1 MDNNFLLATYW
12 LSLLLHSY
20 FCLTVIYP
28 YPGANMWLRP
38 NRNNKVSIKTK
49 VTLMALITVTVLM
62 VAVSSVLFYYFHT
75 LLRENIFRQQFML
88 VSEIAE
94 QLNGRVELARHQ
106 LSLAATEIDSVVLA
120 DQHKLQQVF
129 SHASPANMIFDAGF
143 LLIGTNGHV
152 KAESMGFPE
161 LVGTDLSFRDYV
173 RIPLKTGKP
182 FVSAPF
188 RLKLPLNAPMIA
200 MVVPVRDNSDR
211 IICLLVGYHTLG
223 SEQFLTSF
231 SSQRIGAT
239 GYLYL
244 LQGRTIL
251 MHQDSTRIM
260 ESIPEGKNHGVDQ
273 ALQGLEGS
281 LENVNSNGQRVLSSF
296 KRVGETGWVL
306 AANTSYDEAFKPLTN
321 LAFNAC
327 LISAFGIL
335 LSLGVVWLVTR
346 RLTQPILQ
354 LIEHL
359 DGAMNSR
366 DTWHPLEVKTGDEI
380 ERLAD
385 TFNTLVDTFHQQND
399 SLTFMQTEMQQQK
412 AFVEGV
418 LNKAAVPIFVLDADH
433 RIIVWNSAI
442 EDLTGLTA
450 EEMLGTRNQWQAF
463 YAEERPVLADLVL
476 SADETN
482 LGALYDTYRMSQH
495 VSGGVQAEAWIDNVR
510 GQRRYLLF
518 DAAPVFNASNVK
530 LGVIETL
537 LDITNRKLAEDE
549 QRKLSWAVGENP
561 CSIVIT
567 DSAGT
572 IEYVNRKFCEVT
584 GYTADEA
591 IGQNPRVLKSGEM
604 LPENYAE
611 MWFEI
616 SHGRTWRGEFH
627 NKKKNGELYWELAS
641 ISPVVDEAGQITH
654 YLAVKEDITQR
665 KLNEVELAASKEA
678 LQEQHLW
685 LNQIFSQMEKSK
697 REWEDTMDCIS
708 DMVLMCDTFGKI
720 KRCNRPLTELIGLPY
735 EQVIDKNWMSLLT
748 GFGIQVVDF
757 DGKHGNMFDPN
768 SQRSFEMNVSPIKQT
783 GSLLQSGTVV
793 SIHDTTIMKT
803 MNSKLEDAYSELQQ
817 TQSQILQQEKMASI
831 GQLAAGVAHEI
842 NNPMG
847 FISSNLSSLGKY
859 MEKISAFNA
868 ALLEAVESTGD
879 RDTLDKL
886 NDLRKKMKIDF
897 ILGDISGLLAESH
910 DGAERVRR
918 IVQDLKSFSHVDDVQ
933 CKPFSIN
940 ECLTSTLNMA
950 RNEIKYI
957 ADVEQEY
964 DPDLPLL
971 NCYPQQLNQVFMNI
985 LVNAAHAMEGHG
997 VISIKTMREADDIVV
1012 RISDTGKG
1020 IAPENLSRIFEP
1032 FFTTKEV
1039 GKGTGLGLSISYDIV
1054 KKHGGVITAESE
1066 VGAGTIFTIRLPLN
1080 HQFADGEV
1088 VS

>member
-1 MDNNFLLATYW
+1 
-12 LSLLLHSY
+12 
-20 FCLTVIYP
+20 
-28 YPGANMWLRP
+28 MWLRS
-38 NRNNKVSIKTK
+38 NKYNKISIKTK
-49 VTLMALITVTVLM
+49 VTLTSLITVTLLM

-75 LLRENIFRQQFML
+75 LLRESIFRQQFLL

-94 QLNGRVELARHQ
+94 QLNGRIELARHQ
-106 LSLAATEIDSVVLA
+106 LSLAATEIDSQVLA

-129 SHASPANMIFDAGF
+129 SHASPASMIFDAGF
-143 LLIGTNGHV
+143 LVIGTDGRI
-152 KAESMGFPE
+152 KAESMGISE
-161 LVGTDLSFRDYV
+161 LIGTDLNFRDYV
-173 RIPLKTGKP
+173 STPLKTGKP
-182 FVSAPF
+182 FISAPF
-188 RLKLPLNAPMIA
+188 RLSVPPNSPMIA
-200 MVVPVRDNSDR
+200 MVVPVRDNNDR
-211 IICLLVGYHTLG
+211 IICLLAGYHTLG
-223 SEQFLTSF
+223 SDQFLTSL
-231 SSQRIGAT
+231 SSQRVGAS

-251 MHQDSTRIM
+251 MHPDSKRILDT
-260 ESIPEGKNHGVDQ
+260 IAEGKNPGIDKALSGV
-273 ALQGLEGS
+273 EGS
-281 LENVNSNGQRVLSSF
+281 LENVNSKGQHVLSSF
-296 KRVGETGWVL
+296 KRVGETGWLL
-306 AANTSYDEAFKPLTN
+306 AANIPYDEAFKPLTR

-327 LISAFGIL
+327 VISAFGIL
-335 LSLGVVWLVTR
+335 ISLGVVWLVTR
-346 RLTQPILQ
+346 RLTQPIVQ

-359 DGAMNSR
+359 DGAMSLR
-366 DTWHPLEVKTGDEI
+366 DMWQPLDMKTGDEI
-380 ERLAD
+380 EKLAN
-385 TFNTLVDTFHQQND
+385 TFNTIIETFHQQNE
-399 SLTFMQTEMQQQK
+399 SLSVLQDEMQQQK

-442 EDLTGLTA
+442 EDLTRLTA

-463 YAEERPVLADLVL
+463 YADERPVLADLVL

-482 LGALYDTYRMSQH
+482 LGELYDTYRMSQH
-495 VSGGVQAEAWIDNVR
+495 VSGGVQAEAWIDNVG

-518 DAAPVFNASNVK
+518 DAAPVFDANDVK

-537 LDITNRKLAEDE
+537 LDISERKMAEDELRKLA
-549 QRKLSWAVGENP
+549 RAVSENP

-567 DSAGT
+567 DAKGT
-572 IEYVNRKFCEVT
+572 IEYVNRKFCELT
-584 GYTADEA
+584 GYTVEEV
-591 IGQNPRVLKSGEM
+591 IGQNPRVLKSGET
-604 LPENYAE
+604 PQETYDE
-611 MWFEI
+611 MWFDI
-616 SHGRTWRGEFH
+616 SHGRTWRGELK
-627 NKKKNGELYWELAS
+627 NRKKNGELYWELAS
-641 ISPVVDEAGQITH
+641 ISSVIDDAGQVTH

-685 LNQIFSQMEKSK
+685 LNQIFSQMEKAK

-757 DGKHGNMFDPN
+757 DGQHGNMFDPD
-768 SQRSFEMNVSPIKQT
+768 SQRSFEMNVSPIKQP
-783 GSLLQSGTVV
+783 GSPLQSGTVV
-793 SIHDTTIMKT
+793 SIHDTTVMKT
-803 MNSKLEDAYSELQQ
+803 MNSKLEKAYAELQQ
-817 TQSQILQQEKMASI
+817 TQSQVLQQEKMASI

-879 RDTLDKL
+879 RESLDKL
-886 NDLRKKMKIDF
+886 NDLRKKMKIDY

-933 CKPFSIN
+933 CKPFSVN

-964 DPDLPLL
+964 DQDLPLL

-985 LVNAAHAMEGHG
+985 LVNAAHAMESRG
-997 VISIKTMREADDIVV
+997 VISIKTMHEADSIVV

-1020 IAPENLSRIFEP
+1020 ISPENINRIFEP

-1039 GKGTGLGLSISYDIV
+1039 GKGTGLGLSISYDII
-1054 KKHGGVITAESE
+1054 KKHGGVITVESE
-1066 VGAGTIFTIRLPLN
+1066 PGVGSTFIIRLPLN
-1080 HQFADGEV
+1080 HQFTNGEV

>member
-1 MDNNFLLATYW
+1 MAASGRQNTK
-12 LSLLLHSY
+12 
-20 FCLTVIYP
+20 I
-28 YPGANMWLRP
+28 
-38 NRNNKVSIKTK
+38 SIKTK
-49 VTLMALITVTVLM
+49 VTLTALITVTLLM

-75 LLRENIFRQQFML
+75 MLRENIFRQQFML

-106 LSLAATEIDSVVLA
+106 LSLAATEIDRQVLA
-120 DQHKLQQVF
+120 DHRKIEQVF
-129 SHASPANMIFDAGF
+129 THASPASMIFDAGF
-143 LLIGTNGHV
+143 LLIGTDGRV
-152 KAESMGFPE
+152 KAESTGFPE
-161 LVGTDLSFRDYV
+161 IVGVDLNFRDYV
-173 RIPLKTGKP
+173 STPLKTGKP
-182 FVSAPF
+182 FMSAPF
-188 RLKLPLNAPMIA
+188 RLTVPPNSPMIA

-211 IICLLVGYHTLG
+211 VICLLVGYHTLG
-223 SEQFLTSF
+223 SEQFLTSL
-231 SSQRIGAT
+231 SSQRIGES

-260 ESIPEGKNHGVDQ
+260 EAVPEGMNPGVDK
-273 ALQGLEGS
+273 AVQGVEGS
-281 LENVNSNGQRVLSSF
+281 MENINSKGQHVLSSF

-306 AANTSYDEAFKPLTN
+306 AANIPYDEAFKPLTK
-321 LAFNAC
+321 LAYNAGI
-327 LISAFGIL
+327 ISVFGL
-335 LSLGVVWLVTR
+335 LVSLGVVWLVTR
-346 RLTQPILQ
+346 RLTQPILY
-354 LIEHL
+354 LITHL
-359 DGAMNSR
+359 DGAMSSR
-366 DTWHPLEVKTGDEI
+366 DTWQPLDVKTGDEI

-385 TFNTLVDTFHQQND
+385 TFNALIATFHRQNE
-399 SLTFMQTEMQQQK
+399 SLTVMQAEIQQQK
-412 AFVEGV
+412 AFVDGV
-418 LNKAAVPIFVLDADH
+418 LNKAAVPIFVLDVDH
-433 RIIVWNSAI
+433 RIIVWNNAI
-442 EDLTGLTA
+442 EDLTGLPA
-450 EEMLGTRNQWQAF
+450 EEMLGTNKQWQAF
-463 YAEERPVLADLVL
+463 YPGERPVLADLVL
-476 SADETN
+476 SADAANMGE
-482 LGALYDTYRMSQH
+482 LYDSYRMSQH
-495 VSGGVQAEAWIDNVR
+495 VSGGVQAEAWLENVG

-518 DAAPVFNASNVK
+518 DAAPVFDANNVK

-537 LDITNRKLAEDE
+537 LDITSRKQAEDE
-549 QRKLSWAVGENP
+549 QRKLARAVSENP

-567 DSAGT
+567 DHSGT

-584 GYTADEA
+584 GYTTSEA
-591 IGQNPRVLKSGEM
+591 VGNNPRVLKSGEM
-604 LPENYAE
+604 SPESYTE
-611 MWFEI
+611 MWHEI

-641 ISPVVDEAGQITH
+641 ISPVFDEAGQITH

-665 KLNEVELAASKEA
+665 KQSEVELAASKEA

-685 LNQIFSQMEKSK
+685 LNQIFKQMEKSK

-720 KRCNRPLTELIGLPY
+720 KRCNRPLTELAGLSY
-735 EQVIDKNWMSLLT
+735 EQVIEKNWMSLLT
-748 GFGIQVVDF
+748 GVGIQVIDF
-757 DGKHGNMFDPN
+757 DGQHGNLFDPH
-768 SQRSFEMNVSPIKQT
+768 SQRSFEVNVSPIRQP
-783 GSLLQSGTVV
+783 GSPLQSGTVV
-793 SIHDTTIMKT
+793 SIHDTTIMKS
-803 MNSKLEDAYSELQQ
+803 MNSKLENAYAELQQ
-817 TQSQILQQEKMASI
+817 TQSQIMQQEKMASI

-859 MEKISAFNA
+859 MEKISVFNT

-940 ECLTSTLNMA
+940 ECLISTLNMA

-997 VISIKTMREADDIVV
+997 VITIKTMREADEVVV

-1020 IAPENLSRIFEP
+1020 IPPENLSRIFEP

-1054 KKHGGVITAESE
+1054 KKHGGVITVESE
-1066 VGAGTIFTIRLPLN
+1066 VGIGTTFVIRLPLS
-1080 HQFADGEV
+1080 HQFTNGEA